1 MLPSALQYPWPL
13 KKVPGGTGNNKGQQP
28 RTALAFVMFQNII
41 PFQHGFQDYFFAAL
55 RDIFPCRNN
64 LNLILYS
71 EIFISCAVVTVPGKA
86 V

>member
-13 KKVPGGTGNNKGQQP
+13 KKVPGGTAITKASAENGAG
-28 RTALAFVMFQNII
+28 LCYVQNII

>member
-13 KKVPGGTGNNKGQQP
+13 KKVPGGTAITRPAP